1 MRAGDMPTAV
11 LAMGRAQRHAGDVK
25 MEVSRQGGGKSGVTE
40 GPQAHN
46 GCVTMAS
53 PVLFRPQFAA
63 L

>member
-1 MRAGDMPTAV
+1 MRAGDTATAV
-11 LAMGRAQRHAGDVK
+11 LALGRVQRHAGDVK

-53 PVLFRPQFAA
+53 PVPFRPQFAA
-63 L
+63 V